1 MVTGLTGGTSY
12 TFEVRAMNAVGNAA
26 ESNQA
31 TATPTLPAMSIAAGS
46 GGEATGRVVFPV
58 SLNATY
64 HQDATATWSTA
75 NGTATAGSD
84 YTAVSSGTLTI
95 TAGSTSANIT
105 VTVTD
110 DSADEKAETFTV
122 TLSQV

>member
-1 MVTGLTGGTSY
+1 
-12 TFEVRAMNAVGNAA
+12 
-26 ESNQA
+26 
-31 TATPTLPAMSIAAGS
+31 MSIAAGS

-75 NGTATAGSD
+75 DGTATAGSD

-95 TAGSTSANIT
+95 AAESTSANIT
-105 VTVTD
+105 VTVTQD
-110 DSADEKAETFTV
+110 TTDEKAETFTV
-122 TLSQV
+122 TLSGQSACDPGPPPPPPVRSRTTIRRW